1 MLRVEKKVIV
11 TLTPT
16 RLEATL
22 LRGDKVVSTTGTDL
36 DPARW
41 DASWSQGLHSLDAPL
56 AELLGTLRAQKC
68 NVSVLYIGREIQSDV
83 ATYPMVQDEAV
94 AAARLALAAEIA
106 SARQGMCC
114 ALWAETI
121 PAIKSHVLVAS
132 DRTDN
137 VIILCAW
144 VRRGGGVPAS
154 CLPLNVPQVVQ
165 CVRSLVTNSTEKPVC
180 HVLLGEHSTVLA
192 GCRNGQVVFVRSADM
207 GFSQFVKA
215 LVQASAESSAPI
227 TYAAAR
233 EYFLANG
240 LPTRD
245 NWVGGPVRGD
255 RAMPLM
261 YPVVQRYVVECRQT
275 LRFGFGAEQSNVN
288 VELVGPGGE
297 IQGFAGALSAQL
309 ECDVNPSTGQGEVD
323 FATARDVLSAHGFL
337 ADYER
342 DEGRLKSLS
351 TGLGVGLALAIVL
364 LGGEYIMLRNARVA
378 VENKITSQASQV
390 TTASSELRVRRE
402 AAKLANE
409 LSGLQTG
416 VAFAERNRVDSYA
429 VFSELSRITP
439 ENVYLEEMGISHSEE
454 NILLSLRGTV
464 ATKDAAVADPL
475 SEFLAALRDNPMVEA
490 VELGSTRM
498 FDVNGSRNKEFSLN
512 ARLVRSK
519 RSASGDKH

>member
-11 TLTPT
+11 TLTPA

-22 LRGDKVVSTTGTDL
+22 LRGDKVVATTGADL

-41 DASWSQGLHSLDAPL
+41 DATWSQGLHSLDAPL
-56 AELLGTLRAQKC
+56 AELLGTLRAQKSH
-68 NVSVLYIGREIQSDV
+68 VSVLYVGREVQSDV
-83 ATYPMVQDEAV
+83 TTYPMVQNEAV
-94 AAARLALAAEIA
+94 AAARLAQAAEIA
-106 SARQGMCC
+106 SARQGMCS
-114 ALWAETI
+114 ALWGETV
-121 PAIKSHVLVAS
+121 PSLKSHVLVAS

-137 VIILCAW
+137 VIVLCAW
-144 VRRGGGVPAS
+144 IRRSGGIPAS
-154 CLPLNVPQVVQ
+154 CLPLNVPQIVQ
-165 CVRSLVTNSTEKPVC
+165 CVGSLVSNPSEKPVC
-180 HVLLGEHSTVLA
+180 HVLLGEHTTVLA
-192 GCRNGQVVFVRSADM
+192 GCCNGQVGFVRSADM
-207 GFSQFVKA
+207 GFSQLVKA
-215 LVQASAESSAPI
+215 LVQASAESSTPI

-245 NWVGGPVRGD
+245 NWTDGPVRSD

-275 LRFGFGAEQSNVN
+275 LRFGFGADQSHVS

-297 IQGFAGALSAQL
+297 IKGLAAALSAQL
-309 ECDVNPSTGQGEVD
+309 ECDVTPSSGQGEVD
-323 FATARDVLSAHGFL
+323 FATAREVLSAHGFL

-351 TGLGVGLALAIVL
+351 RGLGVGLALAMCL
-364 LGGEYIMLRNARVA
+364 LAGEYIMLRNARVA
-378 VENKITSQASQV
+378 VENTISGQAQEV

-402 AAKLANE
+402 AAKLATE

-416 VAFAERNRVDSYA
+416 VALAERNRVDSYA

-439 ENVYLEEMGISHSEE
+439 ENVYLEEMGLAHSDE

-498 FDVNGSRNKEFSLN
+498 IDANGSRNKEFSLN
-512 ARLVRSK
+512 ARLVRAK

>member
-1 MLRVEKKVIV
+1 MLRVEKNVIV
-11 TLTPT
+11 TLTPA

-22 LRGDKVVSTTGTDL
+22 MRGDKVVSTTGADL

-41 DASWSQGLHSLDAPL
+41 DETWSQGLHPLDAPL
-56 AELLGTLRAQKC
+56 AELLGTLRAHKC
-68 NVSVLYIGREIQSDV
+68 NVSVLYIGREVQSDV
-83 ATYPMVQDEAV
+83 ASYPMAQHEAV
-94 AAARLALAAEIA
+94 TAARLAQSAEIA

-114 ALWAETI
+114 ALWAETT
-121 PAIKSHVLVAS
+121 PATKSHVLVAS

-144 VRRGGGVPAS
+144 IRRGGGVPAS

-165 CVRSLVTNSTEKPVC
+165 GVRNLVSNPTEKPVC
-180 HVLLGEHSTVLA
+180 HVLLGEHSTILA
-192 GCRNGQVVFVRSADM
+192 GSRNGQVVFVRSADM
-207 GFSQFVKA
+207 GFSQFIKA
-215 LVQASAESSAPI
+215 LVQASAETAVSIS
-227 TYAAAR
+227 YAAAR

-245 NWVGGPVRGD
+245 NWAGGPVRGD
-255 RAMPLM
+255 RAMPFM

-275 LRFGFGAEQSNVN
+275 LRFGFGADQSHVT

-297 IQGFAGALSAQL
+297 IQGLAAALSAQL
-309 ECDVNPSTGQGEVD
+309 DCDVNANGGQGEVD
-323 FATARDVLSAHGFL
+323 FAMAREVLSTHGFL

-351 TGLGVGLALAIVL
+351 KGLGVGLGLAVIL
-364 LGGEYIMLRNARVA
+364 LGGEYVVLRNARVA
-378 VENKITSQASQV
+378 VENKITGQAPQV

-402 AAKLANE
+402 AAKLATE

-416 VAFAERNRVDSYA
+416 VALAERNRVDSYA

-454 NILLSLRGTV
+454 NVLLSLRGTV
-464 ATKDAAVADPL
+464 ATNDAAVADPL

-498 FDVNGSRNKEFSLN
+498 FDANGARNKEFSLN
-512 ARLVRSK
+512 ARLVRAK
-519 RSASGDKH
+519 RSASGEKY